1 MKPAANWLQWRTLQ
15 TFRTF
20 MMKIWFGQN
29 APHLPQGSALTIGN
43 FDGVH
48 TGHRHILQR
57 LHVQAQERNLH
68 AIAMIFEPQPAEFFS
83 RADFRFGKARGG
95 DFALLSAQPDFVT
108 ERTPSILVAGE
119 RASSTAVR
127 QALSEGSLHR
137 AEQIL
142 GHGYSLS
149 GRVKHGAKIGRT
161 LGCPTANI
169 HLPSHTYAL
178 QGVFVV
184 SVRGAFG
191 ECAGVASFG
200 RNPTV
205 SDTPAAK
212 LEVHLLDFHGDLY
225 GQRLHIRFLH
235 KLRDEVKFADLGS
248 LQTQIAADIL
258 AARQW
263 HAARAQSQQQ

>member
-1 MKPAANWLQWRTLQ
+1 MS
-15 TFRTF
+15 FSE
-20 MMKIWFGQN
+20 QN
-29 APHLPQGSALTIGN
+29 PHFSLLN
-43 FDGVH
+43 
-48 TGHRHILQR
+48 R
-57 LHVQAQERNLH
+57 LNPEQLNTRYLLVGD
-68 AIAMIFEPQPAEFFS
+68 
-83 RADFRFGKARGG
+83 DFRFGKARGG

-235 KLRDEVKFADLGS
+235 KLRDEIKFADLGS